1 MKILVVGQ
9 GGREHAIAWK
19 LAQSP
24 RVTEVYCAPG
34 NAGTAKDAK
43 NVDIAATDIAA
54 LASFAEKESI
64 DLTVVGPEAPLV
76 AGIVD
81 EFRSRELRIFGPT
94 AAAAQLEGSKIFCK
108 EILKGAGVS
117 TAESAS
123 FDDPDQ
129 AMTYLNSRAKQGCVV
144 KADGLAAGKGV
155 FVCETNSEAMF
166 AVNTLLEGDEFGE
179 AGRRILIEEMLVG
192 QEISVFAIT
201 DGKAIVP
208 LASSQDH
215 KRALDGDGGP
225 NTGGMGAY
233 SPTPFATDEILD
245 EVFEKV
251 LVPTVHEM
259 RRRKCAFTGVLYCG
273 LMLTPT
279 GPKVLEYNVRL
290 GDPECQAVL
299 MRLQSDLAAMLY
311 AAADGKLSTFPDLK
325 WDPRPAVC
333 VVMASEGYPG
343 SYTKGHA
350 IRGLEEAATIEDAKV
365 FQAGTKIVG
374 EDVVNDGGRVLG
386 VTAVGDTLDA
396 AKQRAYEAVKPI
408 RWQGAWCRKDISDK
422 ARGIV

>member
-19 LAQSP
+19 LAQSD
-24 RVTEVYCAPG
+24 RVTNVYCAPG
-34 NAGTAKDAK
+34 NAGTALDAT
-43 NVDIAATDIAA
+43 NVDIAATDVDA
-54 LASFAEKESI
+54 LAAFAENEAI

-76 AGIVD
+76 VGIVD
-81 EFRSRELRIFGPT
+81 EFKKRGLRIFGPT
-94 AAAAQLEGSKIFCK
+94 QAAAQLEGSKIFCK
-108 EILKGAGVS
+108 EILKGAGVP
-117 TAESAS
+117 TGDSAV
-123 FDDPDQ
+123 FDDADE
-129 AMTYLNSRAKQGCVV
+129 ALTYLNSRPTQGCVV

-155 FVCETNSEAMF
+155 FVCSTQSEAVF

-179 AGRRILIEEMLVG
+179 AGRRILIEELLEG
-192 QEISVFAIT
+192 PEISVFAIT

-215 KRALDGDGGP
+215 KRAYDDDAGP

-233 SPTPFATDEILD
+233 SPTPFATDEILG
-245 EVFEKV
+245 EIFEKV

-259 RRRKCAFTGVLYCG
+259 RRKKCPFTGVLYCG

-299 MRLQSDLAAMLY
+299 MRLESDLAALLY
-311 AAADGKLSTFPDLK
+311 AAADGKLSTFPDLT

-343 SYTKGHA
+343 SYAKGRP
-350 IRGLEEAATIEDAKV
+350 IRGLDEAAKVEDAKV
-365 FQAGTKIVG
+365 FHAGTKQDGDAI
-374 EDVVNDGGRVLG
+374 VNDGGRVLG

-408 RWQGAWCRKDISDK
+408 RWDGAWCRKDISDK
-422 ARGIV
+422 ARGM

>member
-19 LAQSP
+19 IAQSS
-24 RVTEVYCAPG
+24 RVTQVYCAPG
-34 NAGTAKDAK
+34 NAGTAADVK
-43 NVDIAATDIAA
+43 NVDIGVTEIDR
-54 LASFAEKESI
+54 LAKFAIEKEI

-76 AGIVD
+76 LGIVD
-81 EFRSRELRIFGPT
+81 EFRKRDLRIFGPT

-108 EILKGAGVS
+108 EILKGAGVPTADS
-117 TAESAS
+117 TM
-123 FDDPDQ
+123 FDDPD
-129 AMTYLNSRAKQGCVV
+129 AAISYLNTRVSQRCVV

-155 FVCETNSEAMF
+155 FVCEDQSEAVF
-166 AVNTLLEGDEFGE
+166 AVNTLLEGEEFGE
-179 AGRRILIEEMLVG
+179 AGSRILIEEMLEG

-215 KRALDGDGGP
+215 KRAHDGDEGP

-233 SPTPFATDEILD
+233 SPTPFATDEILA
-245 EVFEKV
+245 EVFEKA

-259 RRRKCAFTGVLYCG
+259 RRKKCSFTGVLYCG
-273 LMLTPT
+273 IMLTPQ

-290 GDPECQAVL
+290 GDPECQAIL
-299 MRLQSDLAAMLY
+299 MRLDSDLAAMLY

-325 WDPRPAVC
+325 WDPRPSVC
-333 VVMASEGYPG
+333 VVMASEGYPA
-343 SYTKGHA
+343 SYEKGRP
-350 IRGLEEAATIEDAKV
+350 IRGLDQAAEVSDAKV
-365 FQAGTKIVG
+365 FHAGTTEHG
-374 EDVVNDGGRVLG
+374 NNVVNDGGRVLG
-386 VTAVGDTLDA
+386 VTALGDTLDA

-408 RWQGAWCRKDISDK
+408 RWDGAWCRKDISDK
-422 ARGIV
+422 ARGI

>member
-9 GGREHAIAWK
+9 GGREHTIAWK

-24 RVTEVYCAPG
+24 RVTQVFCAPG
-34 NAGTAKDAK
+34 NAGTDLDVT
-43 NVDIAATDIAA
+43 NVEISATDVPA
-54 LASFAEKESI
+54 LAAFAEKEAI

-76 AGIVD
+76 VGIVD
-81 EFRSRELRIFGPT
+81 EFRKRGLRIFGPT
-94 AAAAQLEGSKIFCK
+94 AAAARLEGSKVFCK
-108 EILKGAGVS
+108 EILKGAGVP
-117 TAESAS
+117 TADSAT
-123 FDDPDQ
+123 FDDPD
-129 AMTYLNSRAKQGCVV
+129 AARTYLNSRPDQGCVI

-155 FVCETNSEAMF
+155 FVCSSTSEAMV

-179 AGRRILIEEMLVG
+179 AGHQILIEERLEG

-215 KRALDGDGGP
+215 KRAYDDDEGP

-233 SPTPFATDEILD
+233 SPTPFATDEILSD
-245 EVFEKV
+245 VFQNV

-259 RRRKCAFTGVLYCG
+259 RRRKCPFTGVLYCG

-299 MRLQSDLAAMLY
+299 MRLQSDLAAFLY
-311 AAADGKLSTFPDLK
+311 AAADGKLGTFADLK

-343 SYTKGHA
+343 SYEKGHP
-350 IRGLEEAATIEDAKV
+350 IRGLDDAAKLEDVKV
-365 FQAGTKIVG
+365 FHAGTRKDGNEI
-374 EDVVNDGGRVLG
+374 VNDGGRVLG
-386 VTAVGDTLDA
+386 VTALGDTLDA

-408 RWQGAWCRKDISDK
+408 RWKGAWCRKDISDK
-422 ARGIV
+422 ARNRS